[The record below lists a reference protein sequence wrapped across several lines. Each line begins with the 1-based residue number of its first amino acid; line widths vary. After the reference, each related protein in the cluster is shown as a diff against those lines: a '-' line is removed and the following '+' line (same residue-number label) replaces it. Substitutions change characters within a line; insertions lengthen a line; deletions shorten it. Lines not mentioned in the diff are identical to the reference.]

1 MEENFYKGKI
11 RELYDLFPIYSPP
24 FPSNSLHDLLINSD
38 DSDDEVYNYARPLL
52 GLSWTEVDCKF
63 WYDCG
68 DYLFFATAKGF
79 SYFLPSLIKCCY
91 GWFLDHKINV
101 GTAIDFVL
109 YCMADK
115 FDNDAEFEHV
125 LTQND
130 KGYLLNRIYE
140 VFLSYNIDQIL
151 AVKQWITQ
159 EEASDMRLSKGAFNA
174 TTYQHIYYIIN
185 DVLKSK

>member
-1 MEENFYKGKI
+1 MEENFYKEKI
-11 RELYDLFPIYSPP
+11 RELYDLFPVYSPP

-38 DSDDEVYNYARPLL
+38 DEVYNYARPLL
-52 GLSWTEVDCKF
+52 GLSWIEVDCKF
-63 WYDCG
+63 WYDYG

-115 FDNDAEFEHV
+115 FDNDSEFEHV